1 MLKNLSKHKTVNKKI
16 FFALLL
22 LSILGQSF
30 AQYEIRK
37 HSINSGGSQLTG
49 GSYEMRSS
57 IGQADAG
64 EQLSNGNYS
73 LNGGFW
79 HENRDLIFKN
89 GLE

>member
-1 MLKNLSKHKTVNKKI
+1 MLKSLGKHNVVNKKV
-16 FFALLL
+16 FLPLLL
-22 LSILGQSF
+22 LSALGQSF

-37 HSINSGGSQLTG
+37 HSINSGGSKMTG

-57 IGQADAG
+57 IGQADASG
-64 EQLSNGNYS
+64 KLSNGDFS

-89 GLE
+89 GLD